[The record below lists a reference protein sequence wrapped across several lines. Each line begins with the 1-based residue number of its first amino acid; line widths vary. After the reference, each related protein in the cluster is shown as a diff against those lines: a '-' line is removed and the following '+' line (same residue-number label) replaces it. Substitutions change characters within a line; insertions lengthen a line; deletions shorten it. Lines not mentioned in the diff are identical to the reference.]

1 MGIIGNK
8 IQFWIFGGDIN
19 NDSPFPNK
27 QAPPTARVKGFIIN
41 IKVIP
46 WFRTP
51 SFVYL
56 VSIN

>member
-8 IQFWIFGGDIN
+8 KEGDIN

-27 QAPPTARVKGFIIN
+27 QAPPTARAKGFIIN

>member
-8 IQFWIFGGDIN
+8 KKGDVN

-27 QAPPTARVKGFIIN
+27 QAPPIARMKGLIIN

-46 WFRTP
+46 WFRIP

-56 VSIN
+56 ISIN